1 MSKRLPVDPVT
12 RLFRLLAERLDR
24 YVEGD
29 ETSLET
35 LGESMELEGFSL
47 DDVQAAA
54 ATLARFGGA
63 ARGEA
68 AVADVP
74 GEGALRILS
83 PEERDALTTEAWGF
97 LIDQRRRGA
106 LNAEQV
112 EQILELIVE
121 SGVRPVDVEMARVMA
136 AQVALDVGPSEGA
149 EGMFHDDSE
158 RPH

>member
-1 MSKRLPVDPVT
+1 MSKRHPMDAVT
-12 RLFRLLAERLDR
+12 RLFRLLADRLDR

-29 ETSLET
+29 ETALEA
-35 LGESMELEGFSL
+35 LGETMELEGFSL

-54 ATLARFGGA
+54 TALARYGGA
-63 ARGEA
+63 ARGEV

-83 PEERDALTTEAWGF
+83 PEERESITTEAWGF

-106 LNAEQV
+106 LNADQV
-112 EQILELIVE
+112 EQILDLIVE
-121 SGVRPVDVEMARVMA
+121 SGVRPVDVETTRVMA
-136 AQVALDVGPSEGA
+136 AQVALDVGLSEGA
-149 EGMFHDDSE
+149 EGLFHDDSE